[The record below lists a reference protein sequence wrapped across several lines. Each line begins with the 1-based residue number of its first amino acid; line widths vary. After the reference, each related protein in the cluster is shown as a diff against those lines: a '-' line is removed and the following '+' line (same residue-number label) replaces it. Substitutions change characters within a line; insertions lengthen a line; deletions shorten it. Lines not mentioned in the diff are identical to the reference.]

1 MQLYIYIALGIFSA
15 TILLLCLEILVCIKN
30 GFIEKEIRRFG
41 SVLFIFKIGCLILFV
56 VGILLTGIN
65 SKPSVDEF
73 YFSESFPLVIRGESN
88 YLKDMKFVET
98 KESKLFEAIGYSD
111 SEQLLISLSKGDLEV
126 QYYPNTPRSWFD
138 GMLSYDGETL
148 DTFLPLW
155 ESGTMKNWPPVD

>member
-41 SVLFIFKIGCLILFV
+41 SVVFVFKIGCLVLFV
-56 VGILLTGIN
+56 VGILLTGLN
-65 SKPSVDEF
+65 AKSPADEY
-73 YFSESFPLVIRGESN
+73 YFSESFPLVIRGESD

-111 SEQLLISLSKGDLEV
+111 NEQLLISLSKDDLEV
-126 QYYPNTPRSWFD
+126 HYYPNTPRSWFD
-138 GMLSYDGETL
+138 GLLSYNGETL
-148 DTFLPLW
+148 DAFLPLW
-155 ESGTMKNWPPVD
+155 AS